1 MPTVT
6 FSRGAEITIGALSK
20 HTGVKVETVRFYER
34 AGILPKPPRSAG
46 GHRLYG
52 QDHVNRLR
60 FVRRS
65 RELGFSLENVREL
78 LELVDGGRHTC
89 DEVKAVTLEHLAD
102 VHRKIADLQRLGR
115 TLAQVAGKCR
125 GGKVPDCP
133 IIEALSDLGGPS
145 M

>member
-1 MPTVT
+1 MPAIT
-6 FSRGAEITIGALSK
+6 FSRGEEVTIGALSK
-20 HTGVKVETVRFYER
+20 RTGVKVETVRFYER
-34 AGILPKPPRSAG
+34 AGILPKPPRTAG

-52 QDHVNRLR
+52 QDHVRLLS

-102 VHRKIADLQRLGR
+102 VHLKIADLQRLGR
-115 TLAQVAGKCR
+115 TLARVAGKCK

-133 IIEALSDLGGPS
+133 IIEALSERSGP
-145 M
+145 